1 MLPLRPY
8 QEKFIQAYL
17 DGACQYGALAP
28 GLGKTR
34 CAIEIAKRLGATNI
48 LYFCPATVK
57 IAVRAEVSR
66 WWPEAKTHM
75 PSKHEHVGAFK
86 TRRPLVTIINGD
98 KISRGSFFTKAIVDN
113 GPYDLVVVDEAQ
125 NFKNIE
131 AQRTRSLYREIV
143 PVCKKVLPLSGT
155 PMTNGPQDLYVPLR
169 YLAPEKLRNKAGA
182 TMNRMAFEDRYTQV
196 SMQRLGSRLVRVV
209 RGARNTEELK
219 HRLGTFFMRLT
230 KEECLP
236 ELPPLQFVG
245 EPILLSERSVE
256 LDAVADGLKGLN
268 DEEVIAHLSA
278 MDEHL
283 MRLLAKLGAA
293 KATAAAK
300 YLQEFL
306 EGNPHEKIVVWAK
319 HRVTIDRTMEGLK
332 EFNPQ
337 RIDGRDN
344 DKAREKAIE
353 TFLTDPAARVFVGQI
368 HAAGTGITLLNA
380 DVQPSNVFF
389 IEQTFDFTASEQA
402 ACRCHRL
409 GQQNAVL
416 ARVFYAENVP
426 LDEMVQNILI
436 RKQAIIKEL
445 LND

>member
-1 MLPLRPY
+1 VLPLRPY
-8 QEKFIQAYL
+8 QQRAIDDLLSGKANYL
-17 DGACQYGALAP
+17 AAEP

-34 CAIEIAKRLGATNI
+34 MALEYAKAIGATNI

-57 IAVRAEVSR
+57 ISTRYQVNT

-86 TRRPLVTIINGD
+86 TRHPLVTIINPD
-98 KISRGSFFTKAIVDN
+98 KISRGSIFTKAIVDN
-113 GPYDLVVVDEAQ
+113 APYDLLVIDEAHQ
-125 NFKNIE
+125 YKNIE
-131 AQRTRSLYREIV
+131 AHRTRALYREIAK
-143 PVCKKVLPLSGT
+143 VCKKVLPMSGT
-155 PMTNGPQDLYVPLR
+155 PMTAGPQDLYVPLR
-169 YLAPEKLRNKAGA
+169 YLAPEKLLNKAGA
-182 TMNRMAFEDRYTQV
+182 TMNRMAFEDRYCQV
-196 SMQRLGSRLVRVV
+196 EMKRLGGRLVRVV

-219 HRLGTFFMRLT
+219 QRLGDFFIRLT
-230 KEECLP
+230 KKECLP

-268 DEEVIAHLSA
+268 DEEVIAHLNA

-283 MRLLAKLGAA
+283 MSLLAKLGAA
-293 KATAAAK
+293 KATAAVK

-306 EGNPHEKIVVWAK
+306 EDNPHEKIVVWAK
-319 HRVTIDRTMEGLK
+319 HRETIDRTMEGLK
-332 EFNPQ
+332 EFKPQ

-344 DKAREKAIE
+344 DKAREKAID
-353 TFLTDPAARVFVGQI
+353 TFLTDPAARLFVGQI